1 MNDKRSAVAGCV
13 DTDSARGVPPLD
25 SCKFVCLKDLLVDKV
40 GKIL

>member
-1 MNDKRSAVAGCV
+1 MTSGQLWPGVWTLTV
-13 DTDSARGVPPLD
+13 RGGSPPLD